1 MVAIGKKLVEVKGR
15 VGHGKYERF
24 IRERLRFGK
33 TAAHCYVKSYELL
46 KCSPGEDLQSLQID
60 AKALYLLARPNTPE
74 EVRTEA
80 LEKAAGPNGISR
92 DEVAALVEQAKQQA
106 AAKAT
111 AEAQQQSAA
120 QLAKAAKET
129 EAAIAK
135 LVLARFPGG
144 DCRIEIMLSNP
155 ESFGI

>member
-46 KCSPGEDLQSLQID
+46 KCSPGEDFQSLQID

-111 AEAQQQSAA
+111 AEAQQLRRALRCTRNSGSASA
-120 QLAKAAKET
+120 DLSTRPMAGTRPVPRYRDRRSLAPSA
-129 EAAIAK
+129 
-135 LVLARFPGG
+135 
-144 DCRIEIMLSNP
+144 
-155 ESFGI
+155 